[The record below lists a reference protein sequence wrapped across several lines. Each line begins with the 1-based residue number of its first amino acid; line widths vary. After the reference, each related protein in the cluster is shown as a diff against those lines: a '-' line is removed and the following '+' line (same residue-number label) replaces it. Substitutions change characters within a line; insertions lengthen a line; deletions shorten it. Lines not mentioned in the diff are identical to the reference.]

1 MAKKLISLLCA
12 LALAIALMALPASA
26 DEDLFFLALNDTLPA
41 ASSQIT
47 PIQTGGWIYVPASVF
62 NNRVSGVNF
71 GVYYGFTDN
80 NESLIFYNLSG
91 KTLTFDLV
99 NNTASTSTGE
109 SVMPGRPVWRGS
121 TCYVPAYAV
130 CSFFGLSY
138 SFYSTDYGSLLRIK
152 DGNARLSDSAF
163 LSSAESLMRSRYN
176 AAQPAPVQPSTP
188 AQPSSPSSPNGGQST
203 APAST
208 PSNSSGGQTANRP
221 SSSSA
226 SRPAGNSSSGS
237 SGNSTSP
244 IGDAAQT
251 AQEPEPE
258 PVKTFSL
265 YLGLRV
271 WGDVTPALDALAAVN
286 ATAIVFF
293 QADQLD
299 TYADQIRQAAGR
311 GHRVGLVPVGD
322 TPAQRLES
330 VQAGSQTLARIL
342 RQETWFV
349 LADDKELT
357 EAGYLTWSATATVP
371 GGSDADKYQ
380 AIYNIATART
390 GATRLL
396 AGSDQPLSGLLRH
409 FAQDGDTFLA
419 PRETN
424 Y

>member
-163 LSSAESLMRSRYN
+163 LSSAESLMPPPSRLPPPRPTAGRALPPLPPPPIPPGARLPTGPRPPPPAGPPGTVLPAPAAIPLPPSGMPPRLPRSRN
-176 AAQPAPVQPSTP
+176 
-188 AQPSSPSSPNGGQST
+188 PN
-203 APAST
+203 
-208 PSNSSGGQTANRP
+208 R
-221 SSSSA
+221 
-226 SRPAGNSSSGS
+226 
-237 SGNSTSP
+237 
-244 IGDAAQT
+244 
-251 AQEPEPE
+251 
-258 PVKTFSL
+258 
-265 YLGLRV
+265 
-271 WGDVTPALDALAAVN
+271 
-286 ATAIVFF
+286 
-293 QADQLD
+293 
-299 TYADQIRQAAGR
+299 
-311 GHRVGLVPVGD
+311 
-322 TPAQRLES
+322 
-330 VQAGSQTLARIL
+330 
-342 RQETWFV
+342 
-349 LADDKELT
+349 
-357 EAGYLTWSATATVP
+357 
-371 GGSDADKYQ
+371 
-380 AIYNIATART
+380 
-390 GATRLL
+390 
-396 AGSDQPLSGLLRH
+396 
-409 FAQDGDTFLA
+409 
-419 PRETN
+419 
-424 Y
+424 

>member
-163 LSSAESLMRSRYN
+163 LSSAKRRAEHCPRFHPLQFLRGPDC
-176 AAQPAPVQPSTP
+176 QPA
-188 AQPSSPSSPNGGQST
+188 
-203 APAST
+203 
-208 PSNSSGGQTANRP
+208 
-221 SSSSA
+221 
-226 SRPAGNSSSGS
+226 
-237 SGNSTSP
+237 
-244 IGDAAQT
+244 
-251 AQEPEPE
+251 
-258 PVKTFSL
+258 
-265 YLGLRV
+265 
-271 WGDVTPALDALAAVN
+271 
-286 ATAIVFF
+286 
-293 QADQLD
+293 
-299 TYADQIRQAAGR
+299 
-311 GHRVGLVPVGD
+311 LV
-322 TPAQRLES
+322 L
-330 VQAGSQTLARIL
+330 L
-342 RQETWFV
+342 RQPARREQFFRLQRQFHFPHRGWHP
-349 LADDKELT
+349 DCPG
-357 EAGYLTWSATATVP
+357 AGT
-371 GGSDADKYQ
+371 
-380 AIYNIATART
+380 
-390 GATRLL
+390 
-396 AGSDQPLSGLLRH
+396 
-409 FAQDGDTFLA
+409 
-419 PRETN
+419 
-424 Y
+424 